1 MGCLVIN
8 KDIMKEAAVAIL
20 SGEFEKT
27 KSKLTQNNNEP
38 LPIACWIGNRRG
50 VADCGVINSCQL
62 TYALHDAFL
71 HEKYYKEVHV
81 EELIS
86 IHKKYCQDSKRI
98 DYGQMRFIKWNWLDE
113 PGDNEFFD
121 EENAQLLRNTGILQV
136 DIDLANYGIQ
146 HMEDKVVQLLK
157 QGASPYFFVADG
169 DYAEC
174 YIDKEDVKHYTCFD
188 IAPMP
193 VHCIDEIELYWH
205 YIPHDFP
212 TSIREM
218 SEEEIANEIE
228 AIFNIA
234 ANKRI
239 LRLVADNIDPVAQK
253 RGEELSVK
261 YLGENWSVK
270 DYI

>member
-8 KDIMKEAAVAIL
+8 KDTLKEASVAIL
-20 SGEFEKT
+20 SGDFEKT
-27 KSKLTQNNNEP
+27 QAMLIHNNNEP
-38 LPIACWIGNRRG
+38 LPVACWLGSRRG
-50 VADCGVINSCQL
+50 VAGCGIINSCQL

-71 HEKYYKEVHV
+71 NEKYHKDVHV
-81 EELIS
+81 EELIC
-86 IHKKYCQDSKRI
+86 IHKKYCRDGERT

-113 PGDNEFFD
+113 PGDNLFF
-121 EENAQLLRNTGILQV
+121 EEEDAKLLRNTGVLQM
-136 DIDLANYGIQ
+136 DIDLANYGVQ
-146 HMEDKVVQLLK
+146 HMEDKVVHLLK

-174 YIDKEDVKHYTCFD
+174 HIDKEGVRHYTFFD

-193 VHCIDEIELYWH
+193 MHCIDEIELYWH
-205 YIPHDFP
+205 FISPDFP

-218 SEEEIANEIE
+218 SEEELANELE

-234 ANKRI
+234 ANTRI
-239 LRLVADNIDPVAQK
+239 LRLVGENISPVAQK
-253 RGEELSVK
+253 RGEELSMK
-261 YLGENWSVK
+261 YLGKNWSVK